1 MLQTKNTRIHNAEND
16 LPVHRVELPEHFAT
30 EDSNVH
36 LYVPKSQ
43 AKEVQHLVDRFKD
56 GEDGLTSMQPRTML
70 PWVNDNAVRNHATVM
85 VTTSAALV
93 DRQRSAAQLA
103 RMAQAGNEDAMTTL
117 AALKDFVVE

>member
-30 EDSNVH
+30 EDDATH

-43 AKEVQHLVDRFKD
+43 AKTVKQLVDRFRD

-70 PWVNDNAVRNHATVM
+70 PWVNDNAVRNHAVVAT
-85 VTTSAALV
+85 TTSASLI
-93 DRQRSAAQLA
+93 DRQRSWKQLQTMAA
-103 RMAQAGNEDAMTTL
+103 AGSDDAVATL
-117 AALKDFVVE
+117 EALKDFKIE

>member
-1 MLQTKNTRIHNAEND
+1 MLQTKDTRIHNDEND

-30 EDSNVH
+30 EDDATH

-43 AKEVQHLVDRFKD
+43 AETVKHLVDRFRD
-56 GEDGLTSMQPRTML
+56 GEDSPTSMQPRTML
-70 PWVNDNAVRNHATVM
+70 PYVGDNAVRNHATVM

-103 RMAQAGNEDAMTTL
+103 RMAAGGSDDAATIL
-117 AALKDFVVE
+117 RALKDFVIE